1 MNKNYWDYY
10 FKKENNNEHNNKIN
24 VLVIKPKNKINK
36 LKVGV
41 SLISSLLIFYL
52 MIGKNLS
59 LNKENPIEKDIYKV
73 RDSDPTD
80 LYDAI
85 NKNDNLDEKEKRLI
99 DNSWIFINDYYQY
112 IDFTNV
118 ENVLEDFDILYSS
131 DSSGGTAAT
140 WNNDKKVIT
149 IYGDTDI
156 LEKSSSANHEFIHML
171 STSDKDYS
179 NFLSEGV
186 TSLICSEYDLTPD
199 AYFRQAVVVR
209 MLCEI
214 IGSDIVME
222 SFLQSDFK
230 LIEDELLKIDNDKE
244 KIEEL
249 TNYFEEFEKDFYE
262 RADLPA
268 KLVNKEQEEQH
279 NKLVKE
285 EDGLAIKINNILC
298 YYYTQKTGKDVL
310 AFNKIGV
317 NRCDADIVMGIYSD
331 SLINNSN
338 PENFNTNYFNKRLKD
353 YNMSFSYGGYDI
365 ECNKDGKYLM
375 KKK

>member
-59 LNKENPIEKDIYKV
+59 LNKKSPI
-73 RDSDPTD
+73 
-80 LYDAI
+80 
-85 NKNDNLDEKEKRLI
+85 
-99 DNSWIFINDYYQY
+99 
-112 IDFTNV
+112 
-118 ENVLEDFDILYSS
+118 EDFDILYSS

-171 STSDKDYS
+171 STSDKYYS

-199 AYFRQAVVVR
+199 AYFRQAVVAR

-268 KLVNKEQEEQH
+268 KFVNKEQEKQH

-285 EDGLAIKINNILC
+285 EDEL
-298 YYYTQKTGKDVL
+298 
-310 AFNKIGV
+310 
-317 NRCDADIVMGIYSD
+317 R
-331 SLINNSN
+331 
-338 PENFNTNYFNKRLKD
+338 
-353 YNMSFSYGGYDI
+353 FSI
-365 ECNKDGKYLM
+365 
-375 KKK
+375 